1 MIGGIML
8 VFSKNVLPSRMG
20 ESISFDFPEFGIAY
34 QRYWEKDD
42 ISIEYNILQDIS
54 DTIIN
59 IPYKLDA
66 SDFKVGKVKG
76 KEFTVYHPNHD
87 STHAIRQWV
96 TAQSL
101 LTSIDALGSG
111 RWKGVVANLT
121 LQEKACIRLVAF
133 CLRIGRL
140 NEDSVHVGSQHIL
153 RSAEMFE
160 IIASQLGFEDTLVQN
175 ISAAMSQGKPKL
187 IEEAR
192 YNGFSGDDNEQKLD
206 KAKLAR
212 EVLNMVHRMDLVRC
226 WNSKRLAK
234 YQAIKKPIVKSLNY
248 LLEDAEMAETLSVA
262 YLRFAC
268 TLCEETGNK
277 VKVVELDVDSLY
289 KMNLKARCTESLAPC
304 AEKLLKIKL

>member
-1 MIGGIML
+1 ML
-8 VFSKNVLPSRMG
+8 VFSKNVLPSRTG
-20 ESISFDFPEFGIAY
+20 ESIAFDFPKFGIAY

-42 ISIEYNILQDIS
+42 IFIEYNILQDIS

-59 IPYKLDA
+59 IPYKLEA
-66 SDFKVGKVKG
+66 SDFKIGKIKG
-76 KEFTVYHPNHD
+76 KAFTVYHPNHG

-96 TAQSL
+96 MVQNL
-101 LTSIDALGSG
+101 LTSTGVLGSE
-111 RWKGVVANLT
+111 RWKNIVANFT
-121 LQEKACIRLVAF
+121 SQEKASIRLAAF

-140 NEDSVHVGSQHIL
+140 NEDSVHIGSQHIL

-160 IIASQLGFEDTLVQN
+160 IMASQLGFKNILIQN
-175 ISAAMSQGKPKL
+175 ISDAMSQGKPKI

-192 YNGFSGDDNEQKLD
+192 YNGFSGDDNEKKLD
-206 KAKLAR
+206 KAKLVR

-226 WNSKRLAK
+226 WSSKGLAK
-234 YQAIKKPIVKSLNY
+234 YQAIKNPIVKSLNY
-248 LLEDAEMAETLSVA
+248 LLEDAEMAETLSIA

-277 VKVVELDVDSLY
+277 VKVLELDVHSPY
-289 KMNLKARCTESLAPC
+289 KMNLKARCTESVAPC